1 MISTT
6 IIFHRHNHQNNN
18 SRFGVR
24 AMAFRRHAV
33 AGILSASSMVGVV
46 HAQSSVTLY
55 GIADTAVQYISNV
68 RGHALVQ
75 EGNTHSPDIYGLRG
89 VEDLG
94 TGLRT
99 IFDLQ
104 GEYLLNNGQSLV
116 PGTLFN
122 RKAYIGLQSDA
133 YGTLTLGRQPSFM
146 YDVLSNYQTPFLLGN
161 ILSLH
166 QGNLDEIANF
176 YQFANAAKY
185 VSPTFG
191 GLSAG
196 AEFGFGNVPGNFSAG
211 RNYAFFVQY
220 KSGPLGVAAVY
231 ANENNRY
238 LELSSFIGLPS
249 LFGTSLNQPEGV
261 VANRLVNWG
270 VGATY
275 QISHVQLHATFTQT
289 RITLATGQGSANTV
303 DAGAN
308 WTVRPDDIVA
318 LGGWVENLDGGDWKT
333 ISISNTYLFSKRTSI
348 YQQVTYQRASGAHS
362 VASLAAAG
370 LASGRSTSAV
380 SIGIQH
386 FF

>member
-1 MISTT
+1 
-6 IIFHRHNHQNNN
+6 
-18 SRFGVR
+18 
-24 AMAFRRHAV
+24 MAFRRRAV
-33 AGILSASSMVGVV
+33 AGTLSAFSMFGVA

-68 RGHALVQ
+68 RGHALFQ

-94 TGLRT
+94 PGLRT

-122 RKAYIGLQSDA
+122 RKALVGLQSDS

-146 YDVLSNYQTPFLLGN
+146 YDILSNYQTPLLLGN

-166 QGNLDEIANF
+166 QGNLDEVANF

-185 VSPTFG
+185 VSPSFG
-191 GLSAG
+191 GLSMG

-211 RNYAFFVQY
+211 RNSSFFVQY

-231 ANENNRY
+231 ANENNRF

-249 LFGTSLNQPEGV
+249 LFGTSLNQPEGI
-261 VANRLVNWG
+261 VATKLVNWG

-275 QISHVQLHATFTQT
+275 QISHVLLHATFTQS
-289 RITLATGQGSANTV
+289 RITLTTGQGNANTV

-308 WTVRPDDIVA
+308 WTVRPDDIIAV
-318 LGGWVENLDGGDWKT
+318 GGWIENLDGGNWKT
-333 ISISNTYLFSKRTSI
+333 ISISNTYLFSKRTSV
-348 YQQVTYQRASGAHS
+348 YQQVTYQHASGANS
-362 VASLAAAG
+362 VASLAGAG
-370 LASGRSTSAV
+370 VASGRSTTGV